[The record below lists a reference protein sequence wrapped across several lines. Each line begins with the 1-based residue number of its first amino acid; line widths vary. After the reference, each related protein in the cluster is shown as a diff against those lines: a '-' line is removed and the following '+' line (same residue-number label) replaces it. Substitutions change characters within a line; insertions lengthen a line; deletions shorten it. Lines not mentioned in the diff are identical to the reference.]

1 MAQDSIFTK
10 IIKGEIPAHKIY
22 EDEKVLAFLDIHPVR
37 AGHTLVIPKTQV
49 DHIDEL
55 EDDDYSHLMAVVK
68 KLSLHLKKN
77 IDCIRVAQVVFGLD
91 VPHAHVH
98 LIPLHDGSEISLQHD
113 MQSDPDQEALAE
125 TAKSLQ
131 IS

>member
-22 EDEKVLAFLDIHPVR
+22 EDDKVLAFLDIHPVR

-77 IDCIRVAQVVFGLD
+77 ID
-91 VPHAHVH
+91 
-98 LIPLHDGSEISLQHD
+98 
-113 MQSDPDQEALAE
+113 
-125 TAKSLQ
+125 
-131 IS
+131 